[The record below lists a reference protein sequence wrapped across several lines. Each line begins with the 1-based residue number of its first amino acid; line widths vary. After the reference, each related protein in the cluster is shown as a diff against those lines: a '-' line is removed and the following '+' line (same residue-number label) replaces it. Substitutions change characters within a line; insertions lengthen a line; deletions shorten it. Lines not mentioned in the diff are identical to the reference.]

1 MALSYSW
8 KLKIKD
14 WALKSIVFLA
24 LLLFIPIIYF
34 FYSLGLWLLGALVFF
49 VIIYL
54 VFFFQQKKIIL
65 KADEFFDRI
74 EISLSQVKSH
84 KADYIYLKHNYNI
97 LEYRV
102 SLSFKIYFT
111 KQFEKEWKEI
121 FYSDQLELKF
131 KSDKSQLKLKPIG
144 DYFYNLCKN
153 FEGLINSECYN
164 CITIYDDYFLIP
176 FEYHYEKLENE
187 TSSRLYAIVEMNNNN
202 YTVLN
207 VYCTELT
214 ENIPLERLISEFKSI
229 SS

>member
-1 MALSYSW
+1 MALSYSR
-8 KLKIKD
+8 KLKIKV
-14 WALKSIVFLA
+14 WALKSIVFLSV
-24 LLLFIPIIYF
+24 LFWIPMMIF
-34 FYSLGLWLLGALVFF
+34 MPSPRLWLAWGLIFF
-49 VIIYL
+49 AINYL
-54 VFFFQQKKIIL
+54 VFYFQQKKIIL
-65 KADEFFDRI
+65 KADDFFDRI

-153 FEGLINSECYN
+153 FEGLINGECYN
-164 CITIYDDYFLIP
+164 CTPIYDDYFLIP
-176 FEYHYEKLENE
+176 FEYHYEKLKNE
-187 TSSRLYAIVEMNNNN
+187 TNSRLYAIVEMNNNN

-214 ENIPLERLISEFKSI
+214 ENILLERLISEFKSI